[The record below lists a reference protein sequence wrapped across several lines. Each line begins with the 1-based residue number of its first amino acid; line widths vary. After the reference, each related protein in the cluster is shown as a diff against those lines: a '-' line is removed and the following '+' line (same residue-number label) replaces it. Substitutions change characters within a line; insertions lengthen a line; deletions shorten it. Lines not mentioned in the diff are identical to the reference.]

1 MFRIHINTPDQTLC
15 FAAEELK
22 KYLRMMM
29 PESGEISID
38 FNAAAK
44 GGFHLDLMQNLGL
57 DVSDVKDTA
66 LDDIL
71 YIDTDESGGVI
82 AGGNRRSVLLAVYEY
97 LRQNGCR
104 WLFPGPDG
112 EHIPLQSIKPVKLR
126 HVPSLR
132 YRGWCNEG
140 SMARHTMPEMIDF
153 TPKVGMNVVMIQFRI
168 PKEFYARYYQHRHK
182 APLYPIQN
190 VTNDRVQQWTKECEA
205 EIAKRSLQLHS
216 IGHGFTI
223 EPFGVNTAEAWKQ
236 VDESI
241 VPEQNRKFLAQL
253 GGERTLFG
261 GRAVNTN
268 FCMSSPEARA
278 IVAEY
283 IANYAQQQPNSDYIH
298 VWLADAHNNH
308 CECAECQKKTP
319 SDWYMLLMND
329 IDAHL
334 TAKGLDTR
342 IVFIAYVDTSWAPLT
357 ERIKNSDRFTLML
370 APITR
375 SYTST
380 LPTGKVTATTVP
392 YVRNQNKLPK
402 TLEDYLA
409 YYLDWKKTWQ
419 GTSLC
424 YEYHFWQHQHYD
436 PSGMALAARIFEDV
450 RTYKRYEIDGLIQ
463 CGSQRSFFP
472 HGFAYYVHARA
483 HFDQSLSF
491 EDIKKDY
498 FSHAFGANYKDF
510 IAYFEAV
517 RDAIDMRYMEGE
529 LGVGGRFYNPDLSD
543 SLASAAALAD
553 KAKELV
559 AKNQDLPTLPQNA
572 SVDLVA
578 HHADYLR
585 GIATFLSLKAK
596 GEDEA
601 CAKVLQQLNDDFS
614 AREPQLMRYFDHWQN
629 FRFMERIR
637 DSKKQIQ

>member
-1 MFRIHINTPDQTLC
+1 MLHIHINTPDQTLC

-29 PESGEISID
+29 PERGEISID

-112 EHIPLQSIKPVKLR
+112 EHIPLQDIKPVKLR

-140 SMARHTMPEMIDF
+140 AMARHTMPEMIDF
-153 TPKVGMNVVMIQFRI
+153 TPKVGMNLVMIQFRI
-168 PKEFYARYYQHRHK
+168 PKEFYARYYQHRHTSLLF
-182 APLYPIQN
+182 PVQN

-223 EPFGVNTAEAWKQ
+223 EPFGVNTAEAWKK

-241 VPEQNRKFLAQL
+241 VPQQNRKFLAQL
-253 GGERTLFG
+253 GGERKLFG
-261 GRAVNTN
+261 GSAINTN

-308 CECAECQKKTP
+308 CECEECQKKTP

-380 LPTGKVTATTVP
+380 LPTGEVTATTVP

-498 FSHAFGANYKDF
+498 FSHAFGESYKDF

-596 GEDEA
+596 GEDET

-614 AREPQLMRYFDHWQN
+614 AREPHLMRYLDHWQN